1 MSTLN
6 YCGGFLVH
14 HIIFVYFLTKTDII
28 SLHVNVDDSNVQN
41 KQICVQLHFI
51 ALRRLS
57 IKLLFIGQV
66 ILTPFHC
73 ICRSSILTAKLA
85 R

>member
-1 MSTLN
+1 MSNLN
-6 YCGGFLVH
+6 YCGGFLVQTD
-14 HIIFVYFLTKTDII
+14 IKTDII

-66 ILTPFHC
+66 ILTHFYY

>member
-1 MSTLN
+1 MSNLN

-14 HIIFVYFLTKTDII
+14 HITLVYCLTKTDII

-66 ILTPFHC
+66 ILTHFYC

>member
-14 HIIFVYFLTKTDII
+14 HIILVYFLTKTDII

-41 KQICVQLHFI
+41 KQICVQLHSI

-66 ILTPFHC
+66 ILTHFYY

>member
-1 MSTLN
+1 M
-6 YCGGFLVH
+6 VH
-14 HIIFVYFLTKTDII
+14 FASYLRRVLCKMRLIFPRINGPTI

-51 ALRRLS
+51 ALRRLI
-57 IKLLFIGQV
+57 IKLLFIAQV
-66 ILTPFHC
+66 ILTHFDY

>member
-1 MSTLN
+1 M
-6 YCGGFLVH
+6 VH
-14 HIIFVYFLTKTDII
+14 FASYLRRVLCKMRLIFPRINGPTI

-51 ALRRLS
+51 ALKRLS
-57 IKLLFIGQV
+57 IKLLFTGQV
-66 ILTPFHC
+66 ILTHFYY

>member
-1 MSTLN
+1 MV
-6 YCGGFLVH
+6 FLCVYFELLWRISCPSH
-14 HIIFVYFLTKTDII
+14 HIGI

-66 ILTPFHC
+66 ILTHFYY

>member
-14 HIIFVYFLTKTDII
+14 HIILVYFLTKTDII

-57 IKLLFIGQV
+57 IKITFYRSGDFDSFLLY
-66 ILTPFHC
+66 L
-73 ICRSSILTAKLA
+73 
-85 R
+85 